1 MSAQIDKNDVDNNTE
16 INNDN
21 TATVNEQAAVE
32 SNSLKGR
39 VIRIIA
45 DIIILGLLIGAD
57 RYTKY
62 LAVIYLKDKPAYRI
76 WDRVFELSYLENRG
90 AAFGIMQNMKYFFLA
105 VAIIMIIFVF
115 YALIKAP
122 NGLRHALIRTCLVLI
137 GAGAVGNMID
147 RLTTE
152 YVVDFFY
159 FRLINFPIFNVA
171 DIYVTVACAL
181 LIIGIL
187 FIYKEDDLSFL
198 KLKNK

>member
-1 MSAQIDKNDVDNNTE
+1 MSAQIDSANITDNNSENT
-16 INNDN
+16 DN
-21 TATVNEQAAVE
+21 ITVNTEDKP
-32 SNSLKGR
+32 SGKGR
-39 VIRIIA
+39 VFRVIA
-45 DIIILGLLIGAD
+45 DIIILGLLIAAD

-76 WDRVFELSYLENRG
+76 WDKVFELSYLENRG

-105 VAIIMIIFVF
+105 VAVIMILFVI

-122 NGLRHALIRTCLVLI
+122 NGARHALMRICLVLI

-181 LIIGIL
+181 LIISIL
-187 FIYKEDDLSFL
+187 FIYKEDDLAFL
-198 KLKNK
+198 KLGGK

>member
-1 MSAQIDKNDVDNNTE
+1 MSAQIDTANITDNNSENT
-16 INNDN
+16 DN
-21 TATVNEQAAVE
+21 ITVNTEDKPSV
-32 SNSLKGR
+32 KGR
-39 VIRIIA
+39 VFRVIA
-45 DIIILGLLIGAD
+45 DIIILGLLIAAD

-76 WDRVFELSYLENRG
+76 WDKVFELSYLENRG

-105 VAIIMIIFVF
+105 VAVIMILFVI

-122 NGLRHALIRTCLVLI
+122 NGARHALMRICLVLI

-181 LIIGIL
+181 LIISIL
-187 FIYKEDDLSFL
+187 FIYKEDDLAFL
-198 KLKNK
+198 KLGGK

>member
-1 MSAQIDKNDVDNNTE
+1 MSAQIDTNDTNVVNNAE
-16 INNDN
+16 N
-21 TATVNEQAAVE
+21 TAVDIAENESKISSV
-32 SNSLKGR
+32 KGHVLR
-39 VIRIIA
+39 VIT
-45 DIIILGLLIGAD
+45 DIIILGLLIAAD

-76 WDRVFELSYLENRG
+76 WNMVFELSYLENRG
-90 AAFGIMQNMKYFFLA
+90 AAFGIMQNAKYFFLA
-105 VAIIMIIFVF
+105 VAIIMVIFVF
-115 YALIKAP
+115 YALIKVP
-122 NGLRHALIRTCLVLI
+122 NSARHALIRICLILI

-198 KLKNK
+198 KIGSK

>member
-1 MSAQIDKNDVDNNTE
+1 MSAQIDSANITDNNSENT
-16 INNDN
+16 DN
-21 TATVNEQAAVE
+21 ITVNTEDKPSV
-32 SNSLKGR
+32 KDR
-39 VIRIIA
+39 VFRVIA
-45 DIIILGLLIGAD
+45 DIIILGLLIAAD

-76 WDRVFELSYLENRG
+76 WDKVFELSYLENRG

-105 VAIIMIIFVF
+105 VAVIMILFVI

-122 NGLRHALIRTCLVLI
+122 NGARHALMRICLVLI

-181 LIIGIL
+181 LIISIL
-187 FIYKEDDLSFL
+187 FIYKEDDLAFL
-198 KLKNK
+198 KLGGK